1 MTNPIRMIF
10 NHRLLAL
17 VRKEFSQIRR
27 DSRLMVTMTIQP
39 SVQLLLLGFAL
50 SATVTNLKLGVVDDD
65 QSIESRAL
73 VNALGESKS
82 FRLTATY
89 SSVNDL
95 AQALSRDDLSAG
107 MVVPYDYS
115 RNLRRGAEST
125 VQVLLNG
132 VNANTAAISQG
143 YAEPVIESSKPDLRS
158 SQLSATLRSGDP
170 GSRRGFVSLQPAF
183 LSNPGLQ
190 ASWFVVTGG

>member
-1 MTNPIRMIF
+1 MIF

-17 VRKEFSQIRR
+17 VGKEFIQIRR
-27 DSRLMVTMTIQP
+27 HRALIVTMTIQP
-39 SVQLLLLGFAL
+39 AVQLLLLGFAL
-50 SATVTNLKLGVVDDD
+50 SARVTNLKLGVVDDD

-89 SSVNDL
+89 SSVNEL
-95 AQALSRDDLSAG
+95 EKALSRGDLSAG

-125 VQVLLNG
+125 VHVLLNS
-132 VNANTAAISQG
+132 VNHTTAAISHG
-143 YAEPVIESSKPDLRS
+143 YAESVIASYNAYLSSIMLS
-158 SQLSATLRSGDP
+158 S
-170 GSRRGFVSLQPAF
+170 
-183 LSNPGLQ
+183 
-190 ASWFVVTGG
+190 

>member
-17 VRKEFSQIRR
+17 VGKEFTQIRR
-27 DSRLMVTMTIQP
+27 NSRLMVTMTIQP
-39 SVQLLLLGFAL
+39 AVQLLLLGFAL
-50 SATVTNLKLGVVDDD
+50 SATVTNPKLGVRDAD
-65 QSIESRAL
+65 QSIETRAL

-89 SSVNDL
+89 SSVNQL
-95 AQALSRDDLSAG
+95 EKALSRGDLSAG

-132 VNANTAAISQG
+132 VNTNTAAISQG
-143 YAEPVIESSKPDLRS
+143 YAESVIDSYNADLRRS
-158 SQLSATLRSGDP
+158 RLSAAIRPGVA

-183 LSNPGLQ
+183 LYNPGL
-190 ASWFVVTGG
+190 